1 MTEVEIIMADKTD
14 KVAVEAAK
22 KGRNRKKIIISAE
35 KLSFIQLVAA
45 GHSVSAA
52 AQVLGIAERTAY
64 NWKDDLKE
72 HIEGAQQLSIE
83 AAQDAVKA
91 MVPDALKSFHRMI
104 RSEKAKVSYQP
115 SRDILISQRVIA
127 DRKTI
132 EQEDANKS
140 TDSLEA
146 EHRSIVERAQAIA
159 DKRSEEAY
167 PVRSD
172 TEGT

>member
-1 MTEVEIIMADKTD
+1 MADKNEKKRAIRKD
-14 KVAVEAAK
+14 KGAK
-22 KGRNRKKIIISAE
+22 VRRYKDKIIISPE
-35 KLSFIQLVAA
+35 KLSFIQLVAT
-45 GHSVSAA
+45 GHSVGSV
-52 AQVLGIAERTAY
+52 AQVLGIGQRTAY
-64 NWKDDLKE
+64 EWKDDLAE
-72 HIEGAQQLSIE
+72 YIEGAQQLSIE

-140 TDSLEA
+140 TDSLQSEY
-146 EHRSIVERAQAIA
+146 RSIVERAQAIA
-159 DKRSEEAY
+159 DKRSEEAW
-167 PVRSD
+167 PVEPDIKGS
-172 TEGT
+172 

>member
-1 MTEVEIIMADKTD
+1 MA
-14 KVAVEAAK
+14 VN
-22 KGRNRKKIIISAE
+22 GRNKRKLTISGE
-35 KLSFIQLVAA
+35 KLNFIQLVAA
-45 GHSVSAA
+45 GHSVPAT

-64 NWKDDLKE
+64 RWKDDLAE
-72 HIEGAQQLSIE
+72 YIEGAQQLSIE

-132 EQEDANKS
+132 EQEDARKP
-140 TDSLEA
+140 TESLQDEYG
-146 EHRSIVERAQAIA
+146 SIVERAQAIA
-159 DKRSEEAY
+159 DERSDEAY
-167 PVRSD
+167 PVESD
-172 TEGT
+172 SKGT